1 LVLANTPNDGTEIVT
16 MPSLTVTSTT
26 CRVKVE
32 SVGNIFFDLNDK
44 NFTIIAT
51 TTGLS
56 QYASAT
62 GLAIQL
68 YPNPFSSSVKIDVTA
83 AHYLDSDNTV
93 INVYDILGNIVR
105 TETIKL
111 TENFSKVYDFS
122 SLANGSYVVE
132 VTDGKQKS
140 VARLIKM

>member
-1 LVLANTPNDGTEIVT
+1 